1 MMIKTS
7 DTNSIKLFLENIHLP
22 QPNSHKGQ
30 NGRVLII
37 GGSTLF
43 HSASIWAAEITSH
56 FVDMVHYCST
66 WENEEIFVS
75 LKRKIRNG
83 IVVSRKD
90 LLSYI
95 EEDDAILIG
104 PGMVRG
110 KISNFPAL
118 PAGRQFPISN
128 FKDILRIKDEAMYTY
143 YLTKYLLE
151 EYPHKKFVLDA
162 GALQM
167 MKPEWLVKLK
177 TKNIVTPHPG
187 EVKRLF
193 GLSVD
198 RCSVDEKEKIVK
210 EQAKKYNCVILLKA
224 VRDYISD
231 GEKTVVVDG
240 GNAGL
245 TKGGTGDILAG
256 LTVSFFAKN
265 PALDSCAMA
274 SYILKR
280 SADEIFLKKGYWY
293 NIKDIIDHVPIVTKQ
308 ILIKK

>member
-1 MMIKTS
+1 MIKTS

-128 FKDILRIKDEAMYTY
+128 FKDILRIKDEAIYTY

-177 TKNIVTPHPG
+177 TKAIVTPHQG
-187 EVKRLF
+187 EFKRLF

>member
-177 TKNIVTPHPG
+177 TKAIVTPHQG
-187 EVKRLF
+187 EFKRLF

>member
-1 MMIKTS
+1 M
-7 DTNSIKLFLENIHLP
+7 
-22 QPNSHKGQ
+22 
-30 NGRVLII
+30 
-37 GGSTLF
+37 
-43 HSASIWAAEITSH
+43 
-56 FVDMVHYCST
+56 
-66 WENEEIFVS
+66 
-75 LKRKIRNG
+75 
-83 IVVSRKD
+83 
-90 LLSYI
+90 
-95 EEDDAILIG
+95 
-104 PGMVRG
+104 
-110 KISNFPAL
+110 
-118 PAGRQFPISN
+118 
-128 FKDILRIKDEAMYTY
+128 
-143 YLTKYLLE
+143 
-151 EYPHKKFVLDA
+151 
-162 GALQM
+162 
-167 MKPEWLVKLK
+167 
-177 TKNIVTPHPG
+177 
-187 EVKRLF
+187 
-193 GLSVD
+193 SVD

>member
-128 FKDILRIKDEAMYTY
+128 FKDILRIKDEAIYTY

-177 TKNIVTPHPG
+177 TKAIVTPHQG
-187 EVKRLF
+187 EFKRLF